1 MDIHVL
7 HQVIFDELER
17 QGLMAVDAAALTR
30 AVARAFAP
38 PPSPLTFP
46 FPANPRCV
54 NGACEG

>member
-30 AVARAFAP
+30 AVARALAP
-38 PPSPLTFP
+38 PSVPPIFP

-54 NGACEG
+54 NDACEG